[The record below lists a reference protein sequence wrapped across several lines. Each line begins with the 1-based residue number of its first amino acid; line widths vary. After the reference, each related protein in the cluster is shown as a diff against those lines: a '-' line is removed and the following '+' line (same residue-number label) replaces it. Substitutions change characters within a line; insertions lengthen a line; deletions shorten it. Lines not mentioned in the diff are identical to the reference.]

1 MGRMGEKRKRG
12 PLFFLT
18 PPMYPENGNIAQENL
33 SHMKGRI
40 LPTTR
45 HYRQDASV
53 VKHLL
58 R

>member
-1 MGRMGEKRKRG
+1 VG

-33 SHMKGRI
+33 SHMNGRI

-45 HYRQDASV
+45 HYRLDASV